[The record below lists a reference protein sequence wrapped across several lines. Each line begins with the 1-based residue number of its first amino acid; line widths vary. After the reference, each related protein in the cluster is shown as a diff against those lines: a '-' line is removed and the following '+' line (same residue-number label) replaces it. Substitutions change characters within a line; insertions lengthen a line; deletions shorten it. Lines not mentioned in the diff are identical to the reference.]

1 MATRLLAVIPARS
14 GSLRVRGKNI
24 RPLAGHPLIAYTIA
38 SAKESGLFERVVVST
53 NSPLVQRIAIHY
65 GAEAP
70 FLRPDEISTS
80 TSPDVDWLRHAF
92 RELGTRFDYFSLLR
106 VTSPFR
112 LASTIQKAW
121 ESLRDLPNADSI
133 RAVRLCREH
142 PGKMW
147 IIEGSLM
154 RPLLDQSH
162 LELPWH
168 ARQYQ
173 DLPTVHV
180 QTSSLEIARYEV
192 VERHGSREG
201 KSIAPFLTDAVEGF
215 SIDHE
220 EDWMLAEYWVAEGK
234 ARLPVVTAPRFELP
248 LEGTG

>member
-1 MATRLLAVIPARS
+1 MIPARS
-14 GSLRVRGKNI
+14 GSLRVKGKNI

-38 SAKESGLFERVVVST
+38 SAKESGLFDRIVVST

-70 FLRPDEISTS
+70 FLRPEEISTS
-80 TSPDVDWLRHAF
+80 TSPDVEFLRHAF
-92 RELGTRFDYFSLLR
+92 RELGEPFDYFSLLR

-112 LASTIQKAW
+112 QAATIHQAW
-121 ESLRDLPNADSI
+121 EALKKVPEADSI

-147 IIEGSLM
+147 IIDGSLM
-154 RPLLDQSH
+154 RPLLDQSS

-173 DLPTVHV
+173 DMPIVHV

-192 VERHGSREG
+192 VERYGSREG
-201 KSIAPFLTDAVEGF
+201 KVLAPFLTEAIEGF
-215 SIDHE
+215 SIDYE
-220 EDWMLAEYWVAEGK
+220 EDWMLAEYWVSQGK
-234 ARLPVVTAPRFELP
+234 ARLPAVSAPPFVFPPDGALA
-248 LEGTG
+248 